1 MNTRTKGIAVY
12 LLIAFALAWI
22 PWEIVIRLGISVR
35 TPQFQLASLPSA
47 FAPAF
52 AAFIVR
58 KWVTREGFADAGL
71 RLNLSKWRYYL
82 VGWLLPL
89 VVVGCI
95 VVLAPL
101 LGLGRADLSMM
112 RGASAILPPGT
123 PLPHIPSLWIS
134 AAVLTFFAVLGAPV
148 SFGEE
153 FGWRSYLQLRL
164 FPQQPILSA
173 VVTGLFWSLW
183 HFPVL
188 VRGYAFPDNPYSG
201 LIVFTISAV
210 LLSII
215 FGWLRLKTAS
225 IWSTSLAH
233 AATNAVGGNLTM
245 LMFTGGASLIWVLDL
260 GILAWIPLGAL
271 SAWIVFTGQLKPA
284 GAPGLAV
291 FETWEAHPGTK
302 DSSSALR

>member
-1 MNTRTKGIAVY
+1 MNTRTKGIVVY
-12 LLIAFALAWI
+12 LLIAFGLAWI
-22 PWEIVIRLGISVR
+22 PWEIVIRHGISVR
-35 TPQFQLASLPSA
+35 TPMFQFAALPSA

-52 AAFIVR
+52 AAFVVR

-101 LGLGRADLSMM
+101 LGLGKADLSMM
-112 RGASAILPPGT
+112 RGVKTILPPGT
-123 PLPHIPSLWIS
+123 PVPHIPSLWI
-134 AAVLTFFAVLGAPV
+134 AAAGLTLFAVPGALF

-153 FGWRSYLQLRL
+153 FGWRSYLQMRL
-164 FPQQPILSA
+164 FPQQPVLSA
-173 VVTGLFWSLW
+173 VVTGLIWSFW

-188 VRGYAFPDNPYSG
+188 IRGYAFPDNPYSG
-201 LIVFTISAV
+201 LVVFTVSAV

-215 FGWLRLKTAS
+215 FGWLRLKTGS
-225 IWSTSLAH
+225 IWSSSLAH
-233 AATNAVGGNLTM
+233 AATNAVGGNLT
-245 LMFTGGASLIWVLDL
+245 LYMFVGGASLLWVLDL

-284 GAPGLAV
+284 VSLPSRT
-291 FETWEAHPGTK
+291 E
-302 DSSSALR
+302 SALSVQASA